1 MRVASRP
8 PLRRLLALDRM
19 IRAGHYPNASKAAKA
34 LEVNP
39 RTVHRDLE
47 FLRDSWGAP
56 LAFSHRHNGYYYE
69 AGDYAIPLFRMTE
82 GELVALFL
90 AERQM
95 QQYRGTPFGRQLATA
110 LGKLT
115 ATLPDEVTLDLSHLG
130 DVYSFRHQA
139 SDAGD
144 AKRFGRLARAT
155 LQGRQ
160 LELVYWTASRDE
172 TTRRVVDPY
181 HLASIGGDWY
191 LIAYCH
197 LRQAIRMFAPG
208 RIRSLRE
215 TGVRFERPADFR
227 IADYLDAG
235 FRAMRGNGPP
245 RRIRLRFTPEAARY
259 IRERTWHP
267 TQRLQERKDG
277 SLVLSMNVTHLLE
290 VQRWVLSHGSG
301 CEVLGPEELR
311 RAVRRELQ
319 RTLERYERSRA
330 VAKPFPDFPEDFY

>member
-1 MRVASRP
+1 MKVASRP
-8 PLRRLLALDRM
+8 PLRRLLALDQM
-19 IRAGHYPNASKAAKA
+19 IRAGRYPNASKAAHE

-47 FLRDSWGAP
+47 FLRDSWGTP

-69 AGDYAIPLFRMTE
+69 SDDYAIPLLRMTE

-110 LGKLT
+110 FSKLT
-115 ATLPDEVTLDLSHLG
+115 AALPDAITLDLSHLS
-130 DVYSFRHQA
+130 DVYSFHHQA
-139 SDAGD
+139 TDAGD
-144 AKRFGRLARAT
+144 ARRFSCLARAAM
-155 LQGRQ
+155 QGRQ

-197 LRQAIRMFAPG
+197 LREAVRMFAPG
-208 RIRSLRE
+208 RICSLRE

-227 IADYLDAG
+227 ITSYLDAG
-235 FRAMRGNGPP
+235 FRAMRGSGPP
-245 RRIRLRFTPEAARY
+245 RRVRLRFAPEAARY

-267 TQRLQERKDG
+267 TQRLQEHKDG
-277 SLVLSMNVTHLLE
+277 SLVLSMKVSHLLE

-301 CEVLGPEELR
+301 CEVLEPEELR
-311 RAVRRELQ
+311 RTLRRELL
-319 RTLERYERSRA
+319 RTLERYGTMAE
-330 VAKPFPDFPEDFY
+330 PFPGFPQDF

>member
-1 MRVASRP
+1 MKIASRP
-8 PLRRLLALDRM
+8 PLRRLLALDKM
-19 IRAGHYPNASKAAKA
+19 IRAGHYPNASKAARA

-69 AGDYAIPLFRMTE
+69 TNDYAIPLLRITE

-110 LGKLT
+110 FHKLT
-115 ATLPDEVTLDLSHLG
+115 AALPDPITLDLSHLG
-130 DVYSFRHQA
+130 DLYCFRHQA

-144 AKRFGRLARAT
+144 ARSFARLAKAVME
-155 LQGRQ
+155 GRQ

-172 TTRRVVDPY
+172 ITRRLVDPY

-197 LRQAIRMFAPG
+197 LREAIRMFAPG
-208 RIRSLRE
+208 RIRSVRE

-227 IADYLDAG
+227 ITEYLDAS
-235 FRAMRGNGPP
+235 FRTMRGSGPP
-245 RRIRLRFTPEAARY
+245 RRVRLRFTPQAARY
-259 IRERTWHP
+259 IRERIWHP
-267 TQRLQERKDG
+267 TQRLQEHKDG
-277 SLVLSMNVTHLLE
+277 SLVLSMKVSHLLE
-290 VQRWVLSHGSG
+290 VQRWVLSQGAG
-301 CEVLGPEELR
+301 CVVLEPEELR
-311 RAVRRELQ
+311 RAVRRELEQ
-319 RTLERYERSRA
+319 MLELYGTMME
-330 VAKPFPDFPEDFY
+330 PFPDFPEDFAE